1 MTNIYK
7 QHQKNLELM
16 HSCCEYK
23 LIEQFGNLLGVTP
36 KVEQSHTYGPINS
49 LSINV
54 TNRQLCVLKNMPN
67 DIHNGT
73 VCNGPSVIVHKQCH
87 RPLYKH
93 IAKGYPV

>member
-16 HSCCEYK
+16 HSCEYK